1 MRLFVALEISE
12 PVRREVARRLAGVR
26 DRLPGARWVDPANL
40 HLTLLFLG
48 EVASD
53 RIPALTARLQQ
64 AFAPYPSLAM
74 RISGAG
80 TFPPGRPA
88 RVAWLGLDA
97 PDDLIAL
104 QADATRAAV
113 ETVQHEPEE
122 REYQPHITLARCP
135 SPWRRDAI
143 EQFTRAFPGEIGP
156 PFVADHGVLME
167 SRLSPRGARYQVI
180 AELPLEGPDAD
191 ADHPEDMEEETP

>member
-1 MRLFVALEISE
+1 MRLFVALEIPE

-48 EVASD
+48 EVAPD
-53 RIPALTARLQQ
+53 RVPALTERLKQ
-64 AFAPYPSLAM
+64 AFAPYPPLAI

-97 PDDLIAL
+97 PEVLIAV
-104 QADATRAAV
+104 QADATQAAV
-113 ETVQHEPEE
+113 DTVQHEPEE
-122 REYQPHITLARCP
+122 REYRPHITLARCP

-143 EQFTRAFPGEIGP
+143 EQFTRAFPGETGP

-167 SRLSPRGARYQVI
+167 SKLSPRGVRYQVV
-180 AELPLEGPDAD
+180 AELPFAGEEDGEG
-191 ADHPEDMEEETP
+191 ETP